1 MPYQVRF
8 RALRI
13 NPERF
18 DLAAIEREATE
29 FTETLLKRIIEEARV
44 YPPPTGGKYV
54 RTGMLFGGWKP
65 NVRRAINALEGTITN
80 TATDRKTGKRYMPRV
95 QGPAGTQ
102 LAQHAATGW
111 LRIDEVAA
119 KYRNEYRRGL
129 QAIYTK
135 HIRRAA

>member
-13 NPERF
+13 NPVRF
-18 DLAAIEREATE
+18 DLAAIEREAHDYTE
-29 FTETLLKRIIEEARV
+29 SILNRIVTEAEV

-54 RTGMLFGGWKP
+54 RTGQLWAGWRV
-65 NVRRAINALEGTITN
+65 NVRRAQNALEGTITN
-80 TATDRKTGKRYMPRV
+80 VATDRKTGKRYMPRV

-102 LAQHAATGW
+102 LTQHAETGW

-129 QAIYTK
+129 QRIYTK